1 MVKNVII
8 INAIMLFCSVWFGLS
23 GTAGAAIQAEA
34 VVQQSSVYQG
44 EPFVLNI
51 RVSGSDQPRQPD
63 LTDVEGFSVAFQ
75 GGSQN
80 NSTSI
85 TIVNG
90 KMTRNT
96 SRGYVFSYQLTPL
109 QTGTLTIPPI
119 TIEADGTTVKTRPI
133 RIQVAAPGE
142 TDDVKFRLFLSK
154 DACYVG
160 EPVTLTAKLYL
171 RQEVRTADFTI
182 PVLSNTDWFYIV
194 DPGIEQQPAKK
205 YYRIPLNNGEV
216 IGEQNRETLD
226 GEVFTTISFPMVL
239 IPKKSGRPD
248 FGTAT
253 VACDVLTGYRN
264 NRGRNPFNDDFFSDF
279 FNTRQGVYQK
289 VVVPSN
295 RLTLNVRDLPLEGR
309 PDNFAGHVGEFHISA
324 SAAPV
329 EVNVGDPITLTLT
342 LSGPEYLDSISLPPL
357 SRQKQLRQRFKIPE
371 ERATATIY
379 QSEKIFTQTL
389 RPLDASVTEIPA
401 IELPYFDT
409 QSRTYKIAK
418 TDPIPL
424 RVRSTRIITAMDAE
438 GRQAP
443 LSNGSEVQT
452 WDRGIAYNY
461 EDIDALTDQRT
472 GIELIRS
479 PFGIGALAIP
489 PVLYLAVLL
498 AAVMIRKKQTDAKNL
513 YAKKAYSEL
522 RKNLKKIR
530 KSDASALPPDAVLN
544 ALRQYLGVRLGLPF
558 RAMVFADV
566 APVLKA
572 KGVSGELLSE
582 LETIFTVCEAGRYAG
597 AAIETDMSEPSKIY
611 EKTLKIAGQLEKII
625 K

>member
-1 MVKNVII
+1 MVFS
-8 INAIMLFCSVWFGLS
+8 ALWLAFY

-63 LTDVEGFSVAFQ
+63 LRDLEGFAVAYQ

-85 TIVNG
+85 SIVNG
-90 KMTRNT
+90 KMTRNI

-109 QTGTLTIPPI
+109 QTGTLTIPAIP
-119 TIEADGTTVKTRPI
+119 IEADGTAVKTRPI
-133 RIQVAAPGE
+133 QIHVAAPGE

-171 RQEVRTADFTI
+171 RQEARTADFTI
-182 PVLSNTDWFYIV
+182 PVLSNTDWFYVV
-194 DPGIEQQPAKK
+194 DPGINQQPGKK

-289 VVVPSN
+289 VVAPSN
-295 RLTLNVRDLPLEGR
+295 RLTLTVRDLPLEGR
-309 PDNFAGHVGEFHISA
+309 PENFAGHVGEFHISA

-342 LSGPEYLDSISLPPL
+342 LSGPEYLDSITLPPL

-371 ERATATIY
+371 ERATATIH

-389 RPLDASVTEIPA
+389 RPLDDSVTEIPV

-409 QSRTYKIAK
+409 QSRSYKIAK

-424 RVRSTRIITAMDAE
+424 TVRATRIITAMDAE

-443 LSNGSEVQT
+443 VSNGSEVQT
-452 WDRGIAYNY
+452 WDQGIAYNY
-461 EDIDALTDQRT
+461 EDIDALTDQST
-472 GIELIRS
+472 GIDLIRS
-479 PFGIGALAIP
+479 PFWIGALTVP

-498 AAVMIRKKQTDAKNL
+498 AAVIIRKKQTSTNTL

-522 RKNLKKIR
+522 RKHLKKSQ
-530 KSDASALPPDAVLN
+530 KSHAGALPPDAILD
-544 ALRQYLGVRLGLPF
+544 ALRQYLGARLGLPF

-566 APVLKA
+566 APVLREKN
-572 KGVSGELLSE
+572 VSPEVLSE
-582 LETIFTVCEAGRYAG
+582 LETIFTLCEAGRYAG
-597 AAIETDMSEPSKIY
+597 TAIEIDMADSLNICDKI
-611 EKTLKIAGQLEKII
+611 LNIARQLEKII